1 MEQTDTPRLQQLVA
15 QLVETRA
22 VRKAA
27 DDVVKRYKE
36 AEKEITE
43 AVMLEMSAQG
53 IASANIDGIARVAIA
68 DKPHYEIT
76 DVEAFALY
84 CLKKMVASFQNG
96 GPLSDGILLQRRISR
111 EALESHNNGDPL
123 SPDECVLAGVRLVVD
138 NTLTV
143 RSN

>member
-1 MEQTDTPRLQQLVA
+1 MEQDTPRLQSLVSQLMV
-15 QLVETRA
+15 
-22 VRKAA
+22 VRTA
-27 DDVVKRYKE
+27 RKE
-36 AEKEITE
+36 ADAIAKQRKEEEKVLTDAI
-43 AVMLEMSAQG
+43 MLEMSAQG
-53 IASANIDGIARVAIA
+53 IASANLEGLARVAIA
-68 DKPHYEIT
+68 DKPHYEIA

-84 CLKKMVASFQNG
+84 CLMKMVGSFRRG

-123 SPDECVLAGVRLVVD
+123 SPEECALAGVRYVVD